1 MARMPASTSS
11 PVIRPGGTA
20 DLDAV
25 AKLLT
30 EVFTADPLMHTI
42 AARAPKPVAA
52 LGHLHRCELTAHYLS
67 PDASQRAGAHVDL
80 AVADAGTPNE
90 RLLGVAL
97 WDAPA
102 QGRHATGPF
111 GSEPLDGVDLDLLGG
126 AWELVLLDAAQCE
139 AAQPPQPYWY
149 LYMLA
154 VAPGARGSGV
164 GTALLRHGLERVD
177 ADGVAAHLESTTPAS
192 RRLYERLGFSLA
204 ATLDAP
210 PLPVYWAL
218 TRPARPRR

>member
-1 MARMPASTSS
+1 MARVPTSTSS
-11 PVIRPGGTA
+11 PVIRPGGPE

-25 AKLLT
+25 ANLLT
-30 EVFTADPLMHTI
+30 AVFATDPLMRAI
-42 AARAPKPVAA
+42 AAPAPQPLTA
-52 LGHLHRCELTAHYLS
+52 LDHLHRWELGGHYLS
-67 PDASQRAGAHVDL
+67 PDPAHRASTRVDL
-80 AVADAGTPNE
+80 MIDDAGPTQ

-97 WDAPA
+97 WEAPSSGKDATSALGPDAPA
-102 QGRHATGPF
+102 G
-111 GSEPLDGVDLDLLGG
+111 LDLGLLGG
-126 AWELVLLDAAQCE
+126 AWDLMLLDAAQCQ
-139 AAQPPQPYWY
+139 AARPPQPYWY

-154 VAPGARGSGV
+154 VAPGARGTGR

-177 ADGVAAHLESTTPAS
+177 GDGVAAHLESTTPAS

-218 TRPARPRR
+218 TRPARPRE